1 MLYKNTSEN
10 NMLHLSYIR
19 DDGVNYYNDSYQ
31 DPEICA
37 LIVNS
42 LGNLNNYKIDRT
54 FEPYKLKYT
63 ICIIFLVNI
72 IS

>member
-1 MLYKNTSEN
+1 MLYKNTGEN

-19 DDGVNYYNDSYQ
+19 DDSVNYHNYSYQ

-37 LIVNS
+37 LNVNS
-42 LGNLNNYKIDRT
+42 LGNLNNYIIDRT